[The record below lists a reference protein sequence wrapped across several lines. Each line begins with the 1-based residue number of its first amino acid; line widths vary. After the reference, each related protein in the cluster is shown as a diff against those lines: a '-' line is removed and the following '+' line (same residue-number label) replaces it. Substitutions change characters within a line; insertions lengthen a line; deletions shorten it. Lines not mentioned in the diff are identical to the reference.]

1 MSREEAPPAEPRH
14 VPDVLETLA
23 QLPNDEVFTPPKLAD
38 AMLGVLPAQVW
49 HEPNFKWLDPATKS
63 GVFLREAYKHLMIGL
78 SSWQPDPDQRRRHI
92 LRNMLYGSA
101 ITTLSADIARRSV
114 YQTKDATGASVVDSA
129 ITDWVVEF
137 GTEAGNI
144 EYSATDHTIGSDG
157 RCEICRAPEALV
169 RDKRETYAYAFNHGT
184 YPTQEIEDM
193 KFDVIVGNPPYQ
205 ISAEGTNRT
214 MPIYQQFVERA
225 IDMDP
230 KYVLMITPSRWFTGG
245 LGLDEFRDRM
255 INDRRLAKVVDNPK
269 IFDCFPQAKIRG
281 GVSYFLW
288 DRDHDGDCEVS
299 TRIDGTVVST
309 AVRDLRRGH
318 GVLVRD
324 NKASTIIEKVL
335 AKKLESIEDWFL
347 PRLAFN
353 QNWRTNFRGESDE
366 PFEGG
371 VPIIHNSGVGYVRTE
386 VLERNSEYIA
396 AWKVLLPKASSG
408 DTAQDES
415 GRIIDVVLGEP
426 IAVCPGSVCTESYF
440 VAGVQTTRE
449 ECANYAEFLATKF
462 VRFLVLQRK
471 ATQDITSERFRF
483 VPALRMSQPWT
494 DADLYRQFGLTD
506 DEVAHIEA
514 SIKPRSV
521 NLSLDSPVPASHLP
535 GGRKHRARGGSADQE
550 AGDE

>member
-1 MSREEAPPAEPRH
+1 MSSEASAPTEAQYS
-14 VPDVLETLA
+14 PDVLETLA
-23 QLPNDEVFTPPKLAD
+23 QLPNDEVFTPPKVAN
-38 AMLGVLPAQVW
+38 AMLDILPAAVW
-49 HEPNFKWLDPATKS
+49 SEPELKWLDPATKS
-63 GVFLREAYKHLMIGL
+63 GVFLREAYKRLMAGL
-78 SSWQPDPDQRRRHI
+78 TSWRPHPDERRAHI
-92 LRNMLYGSA
+92 LQNMLYGSA

-114 YQTKDATGASVVDSA
+114 YQTKDATGTSVVDPA
-129 ITDWVVEF
+129 ISDWVVEF
-137 GTEAGNI
+137 ETVAGNI
-144 EYSATDHTIGSDG
+144 EYSETEHTIGSDG
-157 RCEICRAPEALV
+157 RCEVCRAPEALV

-184 YPTQEIEDM
+184 YPTEEM
-193 KFDVIVGNPPYQ
+193 HHMMFDVIVGNPPYQ

-255 INDRRLAKVVDNPK
+255 INDRRLAKIVDNPK

-309 AVRDLRRGH
+309 TVRDLRRGH

-324 NKASTIIEKVL
+324 NKASTIIEKVME
-335 AKKLESIEDWFL
+335 KDDGSIEDWFL

-353 QNWRTNFRGESDE
+353 QNWRTNYRGASDE
-366 PFEGG
+366 PVEGG
-371 VPIIHNSGVGYVRTE
+371 VPLIHNSGVGYVRIE
-386 VLERNSEYIA
+386 DFERNDDLVGE
-396 AWKVLLPKASSG
+396 WKVLLPMASSG

-415 GRIIDVVLGEP
+415 GRIVDVVLGEP
-426 IAVCPGSVCTESYF
+426 IAVQPGSVCTESYF
-440 VAGVQTTRE
+440 VAGTPKTKDACE
-449 ECANYAEFLATKF
+449 HYAHYLATKF

-471 ATQDITSERFRF
+471 STQHITSERFRF
-483 VPALRMSQPWT
+483 VPALSMSKRWT
-494 DADLYRQFGLTD
+494 DTDLYDRYGLDD

-521 NLSLDSPVPASHLP
+521 NFSLDSPIPASHLP
-535 GGRKHRARGGSADQE
+535 GGRKYRVANGSADDE
-550 AGDE
+550 ARDE

>member
-1 MSREEAPPAEPRH
+1 MRSEEAPATEIQH

-23 QLPNDEVFTPPKLAD
+23 QLPNDEVFTPPKVAN
-38 AMLGVLPAQVW
+38 AMLDVLPGEVW
-49 HEPNFKWLDPATKS
+49 SEPEYRWLDPATKS
-63 GVFLREAYKHLMIGL
+63 GVFLREVYKRLMVGL
-78 SSWQPDPDQRRRHI
+78 ASWQPDPDARRAHI

-114 YQTKDATGASVVDSA
+114 YQTKDATGASVVDPA
-129 ITDWVVEF
+129 IEEWVVEF
-137 GTEAGNI
+137 GNTAGNI
-144 EYSATDHTIGSDG
+144 EYTETDHTIGSDG
-157 RCEICRAPEALV
+157 KCDVCRAPEALV
-169 RDKRETYAYAFNHGT
+169 RDERETYAYAFNHGT
-184 YPTQEIEDM
+184 YPTEEMNDV

-230 KYVLMITPSRWFTGG
+230 KHVLMITPSRWFTGG
-245 LGLDEFRDRM
+245 LGLDSFRDQM
-255 INDRRLAKVVDNPK
+255 INDRRLVKIVDNPK

-288 DRDHDGDCEVS
+288 NRDHDGDCEVS

-309 AVRDLRRGH
+309 ATRDLRRGH

-335 AKKLESIEDWFL
+335 AKRHGSVEDWFL

-353 QNWRTNFRGESDE
+353 QNWRTNFRGASDE
-366 PFEGG
+366 STEGS
-371 VPIIHNSGVGYVRTE
+371 VPIIHNSGVGYVRLE
-386 VLERNSEYIA
+386 DFERNA
-396 AWKVLLPKASSG
+396 DLVDDWKVLLPKASSG

-415 GRIIDVVLGEP
+415 GRIVDVVLGEP
-426 IAVCPGSVCTESYF
+426 IAVAAGSVCTESYF
-440 VAGVQTTRE
+440 VAGTPKSKNA
-449 ECANYAEFLATKF
+449 CANSAHFLTTKC
-462 VRFLVLQRK
+462 VRFHVLQRK

-483 VPALRMSQPWT
+483 VPALPMSKQWT
-494 DADLYRQFGLTD
+494 DPGLYRHFGLTH
-506 DEVAHIEA
+506 DEIEHIEA

-521 NLSLDSPVPASHLP
+521 NLSLDSPIPESHLP
-535 GGRKHRARGGSADQE
+535 GGHKHRPTGN
-550 AGDE
+550 

>member
-1 MSREEAPPAEPRH
+1 MSSEEAPSAEPRH

-23 QLPNDEVFTPPKLAD
+23 QLPNDEVFTPPKLAN
-38 AMLGVLPAQVW
+38 AMLDILPDQVW
-49 HEPNFKWLDPATKS
+49 HEPKFKWLDPATKS
-63 GVFLREAYKHLMIGL
+63 GVFLREAYKRLMIGL
-78 SSWQPDPDQRRRHI
+78 AAWQPDPGQRRRHI

-144 EYSATDHTIGSDG
+144 EYSATEHTIGNDG

-184 YPTQEIEDM
+184 YPTQEMEDM

-299 TRIDGTVVST
+299 TRIDGTVVSS

-324 NKASTIIEKVL
+324 NKASSIVEKVL
-335 AKKLESIEDWFL
+335 AKEHESIEDWFL

-353 QNWRTNFRGESDE
+353 QNWRTNYRGESTE
-366 PFEGG
+366 PADGRI
-371 VPIIHNSGVGYVRTE
+371 PLIHNSGIGYVRMQDFERNE
-386 VLERNSEYIA
+386 VLVGE
-396 AWKVLLPKASSG
+396 WKVLLPMASSG

-415 GRIIDVVLGEP
+415 GRIVDVVLGEP
-426 IAVCPGSVCTESYF
+426 IAVQPGSVCTESYF
-440 VAGVQTTRE
+440 VAGTPENRE
-449 ECANYAEFLATKF
+449 ACQHYAHYLATKF

-471 ATQDITSERFRF
+471 STQHITSDRFRF
-483 VPALRMSQPWT
+483 VPALTMSRRWT
-494 DADLYRQFGLTD
+494 DSDLYDRFGLD
-506 DEVAHIEA
+506 GEEIAHIEA

-535 GGRKHRARGGSADQE
+535 GGRKHKATGGAADQE